1 MATLTELCAGLPLDP
16 LPPLRPRDASL
27 PHAPVRTPQL
37 TGDEKKVC
45 LATTNELENDI
56 VLYHLIFRSRLESCS
71 THIFVVPGCTVPVY
85 LVLGLFHIHNNL

>member
-37 TGDEKKVC
+37 SGDEKKV
-45 LATTNELENDI
+45 NKNIHRIELNSLGGVTVWRHDI
-56 VLYHLIFRSRLESCS
+56 AVKEVDYQWY
-71 THIFVVPGCTVPVY
+71 T
-85 LVLGLFHIHNNL
+85 

>member
-45 LATTNELENDI
+45 LATANELET
-56 VLYHLIFRSRLESCS
+56 L
-71 THIFVVPGCTVPVY
+71 VVP
-85 LVLGLFHIHNNL
+85 

>member
-37 TGDEKKVC
+37 TGDENKVC
-45 LATTNELENDI
+45 LATARELENYV
-56 VLYHLIFRSRLESCS
+56 VLYTYYFLEAGIGNLLLHDTHFAVGLIVPIRS
-71 THIFVVPGCTVPVY
+71 
-85 LVLGLFHIHNNL
+85 